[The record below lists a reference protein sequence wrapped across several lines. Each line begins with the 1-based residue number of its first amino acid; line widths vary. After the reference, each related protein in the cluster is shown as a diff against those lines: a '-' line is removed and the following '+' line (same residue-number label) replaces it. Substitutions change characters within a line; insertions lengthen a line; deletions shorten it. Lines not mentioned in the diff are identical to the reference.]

1 MGSKTSSSPGAANQI
16 TLGKNFA
23 MQALARL
30 HEAHITQPI
39 KTRKLTF
46 AGFLML
52 QELKLIF

>member
-1 MGSKTSSSPGAANQI
+1 MGSKTSSSQGAENQI

-52 QELKLIF
+52 